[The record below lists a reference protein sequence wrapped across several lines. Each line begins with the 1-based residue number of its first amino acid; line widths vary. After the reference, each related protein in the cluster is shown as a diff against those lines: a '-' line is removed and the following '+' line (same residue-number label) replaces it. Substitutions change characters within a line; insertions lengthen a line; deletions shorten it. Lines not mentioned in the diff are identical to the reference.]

1 MSAFRRNQ
9 SHVPYK
15 GASPLKSKV
24 KHVHL
29 MLKAVLSGPSL
40 INGSKKVPND
50 SHLSAMIFTVSVPN
64 GRFTAALLRRPR
76 NSAVNL
82 PTQWSS
88 IELYSGD
95 KAFFV
100 GPLQTNISSCPPIQT
115 LFKLIS
121 SAHPLDRSSDWI
133 SQYRR
138 ESAHD
143 PVRKPLRRGNTRQGL
158 EESRPRSNQ

>member
-64 GRFTAALLRRPR
+64 GRFAAALLRRPR

-82 PTQWSS
+82 LTQWSS

-95 KAFFV
+95 KAFFRPAADKYFIV
-100 GPLQTNISSCPPIQT
+100 SSDPNSFQVNFIG
-115 LFKLIS
+115 S
-121 SAHPLDRSSDWI
+121 SARWIDHPTG
-133 SQYRR
+133 
-138 ESAHD
+138 SANIGVNLHTI
-143 PVRKPLRRGNTRQGL
+143 P
-158 EESRPRSNQ
+158 